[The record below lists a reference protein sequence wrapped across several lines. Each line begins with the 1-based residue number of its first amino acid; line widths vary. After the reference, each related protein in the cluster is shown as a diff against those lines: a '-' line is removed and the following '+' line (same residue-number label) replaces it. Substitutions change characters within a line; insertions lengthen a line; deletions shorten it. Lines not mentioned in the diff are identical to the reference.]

1 MAPLS
6 QPHDAPQS
14 RRGILELY
22 AAHLHTTRSTGPR
35 SLESPVGTVSALY
48 IFVGI
53 LISLCIAAPVIARL
67 RRKQENN
74 VADYIKRAKR
84 AAVEVDGRVA
94 ELAALQQR
102 QDRLVQEQEEYQTSR
117 LQHENQL
124 QDERLR
130 LQTLQQQ
137 IGNREEALTVAQRE
151 RDTAREEAREARQ
164 LYSTTSERIQTLEN
178 EVRTKEE
185 GLRSLQQ
192 RYNHVDQEYRRLIF
206 EMPGSEV

>member
-94 ELAALQQR
+94 ELAA
-102 QDRLVQEQEEYQTSR
+102 RLVQEQEEYQTSR